1 MEFVVVV
8 GFGCFVVVVVM
19 IMGFIHCLFII
30 LLF

>member
-8 GFGCFVVVVVM
+8 GFGCFVVVVL

>member
-8 GFGCFVVVVVM
+8 GFGCVVVVL